1 MKWNN
6 KRAPM
11 IAAMKIVSSIV
22 FVFYKIVKIKKRLPK
37 GVNIR
42 GDVKGTKLSPSLLS
56 F

>member
-6 KRAPM
+6 KRAM
-11 IAAMKIVSSIV
+11 IAAMKIESSIV
-22 FVFYKIVKIKKRLPK
+22 FVFYKIVEIKERMPK

-42 GDVKGTKLSPSLLS
+42 GDVKGTKLSPSLPS